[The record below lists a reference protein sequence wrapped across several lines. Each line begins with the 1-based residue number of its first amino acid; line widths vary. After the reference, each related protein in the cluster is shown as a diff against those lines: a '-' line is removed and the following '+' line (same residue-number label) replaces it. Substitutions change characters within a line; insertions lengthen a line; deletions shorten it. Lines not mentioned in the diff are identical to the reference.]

1 MIEFGSAV
9 DATRCAIQTQR
20 GMAQRNADVPDDQ
33 RIEIRIGIH
42 LGDIIIEEGDIFGD
56 GVNIA
61 ARLEG
66 IATPG
71 GICLSDDTFR
81 QVRGKIDVAFEDEGD
96 QQLKNIE
103 QPIRVYR
110 IQLGGTAA
118 KGGKTLA
125 SSDRPSIAVLPFQN
139 MSGDPGQEYFVDGIV
154 EDIITGLSRT
164 KWLFVMARNSS
175 FIYKG
180 RVVDVKQAG
189 RELGVRY
196 VLEGSLRRAGDR
208 VPASPASSLKR
219 RAVLTSG
226 LSDMIGRSVTSSR
239 FKTRSR

>member
-1 MIEFGSAV
+1 
-9 DATRCAIQTQR
+9 
-20 GMAQRNADVPDDQ
+20 MAQRNADVPDDQ

-42 LGDIIIEEGDIFGD
+42 VGDIIIEEGDIFGD

-96 QQLKNIE
+96 QQLKNISSRLGL
-103 QPIRVYR
+103 PDP
-110 IQLGGTAA
+110 LGGTAA

-139 MSGDPGQEYFVDGIV
+139 MSGDPGQNI
-154 EDIITGLSRT
+154 LSM
-164 KWLFVMARNSS
+164 V
-175 FIYKG
+175 
-180 RVVDVKQAG
+180 
-189 RELGVRY
+189 
-196 VLEGSLRRAGDR
+196 
-208 VPASPASSLKR
+208 SLK
-219 RAVLTSG
+219 
-226 LSDMIGRSVTSSR
+226 TSSPGCR
-239 FKTRSR
+239 GRNGCS